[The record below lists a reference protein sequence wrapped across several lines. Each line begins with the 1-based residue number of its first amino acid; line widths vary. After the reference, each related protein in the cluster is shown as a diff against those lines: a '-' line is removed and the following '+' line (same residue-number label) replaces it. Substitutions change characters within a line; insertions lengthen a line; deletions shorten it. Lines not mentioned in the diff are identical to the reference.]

1 MEKKFTL
8 VEKRLKIKQLKRKI
22 EELNDNIYY
31 TAKLFAYDKELDTHF
46 IKRVQLKNFEEKA
59 KLLKELEETRRK

>member
-1 MEKKFTL
+1 MIL

-31 TAKLFAYDKELDTHF
+31 TAKLFAYDKELSTNF
-46 IKRVQLKNFEEKA
+46 IKKVQLKNFQEKA
-59 KLLKELEETRRK
+59 KLEEELKKVRKM